1 MTSVVFVH
9 GTGVRA
15 KSYEKSF
22 ARVVNGLGRV
32 RAEVRVVRCLW
43 GEEHGAS
50 LGLDGASV
58 PVRSKNRGVG
68 GGELLDEDDPLAV
81 WALLEVDPLAE
92 LREFAEAAR
101 ARRGGGARA
110 GFAPGRQDPWHTIA
124 DRVRGLSLAG
134 ASGGGESVA
143 GASGGGESLAGVS
156 GGGESVAGASGGGL
170 SLAGVSGGGES
181 LAGVSG
187 GGESVAGVSGGGGS
201 PAELVS
207 DLAPH
212 LGPAAGRVA
221 HEISRTLGGT
231 PPADGIEAI
240 AARAVY
246 ALAVQRAEGPDG
258 ADEPLPVDGADRD
271 AVVGALTD
279 QLGGTDR
286 GGFAARAA
294 KGVAV
299 RALNSYLSP
308 LSSLAHSFRAG
319 ITRGS
324 VPAGGDILRYQARGA
339 GVRAAIRAAVREA
352 VDSGHG
358 PVALL
363 AHSLGGIACVDLLA
377 EPDPPAGVEL
387 LVTVGSQAPFLY
399 ELDALTALRR
409 GEPLPAAFPRWINVY
424 DEHDLLGFVG
434 AKVFPGRVTD
444 LRVDTRQP
452 FPRAHTSY
460 FAHHR
465 LYELLAPELP

>member
-15 KSYEKSF
+15 KPYDKSL
-22 ARVVNGLGRV
+22 ARVVKGLGRV
-32 RAEVRVVRCLW
+32 RPDVRVVRCFW

-50 LGLDGASV
+50 LGLGGASV
-58 PVRSKNRGVG
+58 PPRAKSRGVG
-68 GGELLDEDDPLAV
+68 GDDLPGQVLDEDDPLAV

-92 LREFAEAAR
+92 LREFAEAAK

-110 GFAPGRQDPWHTIA
+110 GFAPGRQDPWQTVA
-124 DRVRGLSLAG
+124 DKVRGLSLA
-134 ASGGGESVA
+134 AVAGGESPA
-143 GASGGGESLAGVS
+143 AATGDA
-156 GGGESVAGASGGGL
+156 
-170 SLAGVSGGGES
+170 
-181 LAGVSG
+181 
-187 GGESVAGVSGGGGS
+187 GS
-201 PAELVS
+201 PAATGGRASLDELVS

-212 LGPAAGRVA
+212 LGPATGRVA
-221 HEISRTLGGT
+221 HEISRALGGT
-231 PPADGIEAI
+231 APADGIEAI

-246 ALAVQRAEGPDG
+246 ALAVQRAEGPHGD
-258 ADEPLPVDGADRD
+258 DEPLAVDGADRD
-271 AVVGALTD
+271 TLVGALTG
-279 QLGGTDR
+279 QLGGTGR

-308 LSSLAHSFRAG
+308 LSSLAHSFRGG
-319 ITRGS
+319 ITS
-324 VPAGGDILRYQARGA
+324 KLVPASGDILRYQVRGA

-352 VDSGHG
+352 AEDGGG
-358 PVALL
+358 PVVLL

-377 EPDPPAGVEL
+377 DPTERPPEVEL

-409 GEPLPAAFPRWINVY
+409 GEPLPGTFPRWINVY
-424 DEHDLLGFVG
+424 DEQDLLGFVG
-434 AKVFPGRVTD
+434 EKVFPDRVTD
-444 LRVDTRQP
+444 WRVTTRQP

-460 FAHHR
+460 FAHQR
-465 LYELLAPELP
+465 LYELLAPELPK

>member
-15 KSYEKSF
+15 KSYENSF
-22 ARVVNGLGRV
+22 ARVAAGLGRV
-32 RAEVRVVRCLW
+32 RPGIRVVRCFW

-50 LGLDGASV
+50 LGLGGASV
-58 PVRSKNRGVG
+58 PPRAKSRGVG
-68 GGELLDEDDPLAV
+68 GDAPLGEVRGEVLDEDDPLAV

-92 LREFAEAAR
+92 LREFAEAAK
-101 ARRGGGARA
+101 ARRGGGARP
-110 GFAPGRQDPWHTIA
+110 GFAPGRQDPWQA
-124 DRVRGLSLAG
+124 VAGKVRGLSLEAVT
-134 ASGGGESVA
+134 GGESP
-143 GASGGGESLAGVS
+143 GAATGDA
-156 GGGESVAGASGGGL
+156 
-170 SLAGVSGGGES
+170 
-181 LAGVSG
+181 
-187 GGESVAGVSGGGGS
+187 GS
-201 PAELVS
+201 PAAVTGGRASLDELVS

-221 HEISRTLGGT
+221 HEISRALGGL

-246 ALAVQRAEGPDG
+246 ALAVQRAEGPHGD
-258 ADEPLPVDGADRD
+258 DEPLAVDGADRD
-271 AVVGALTD
+271 TVVGAFTD
-279 QLGGTDR
+279 QLGGTGR

-308 LSSLAHSFRAG
+308 LSSLAHTFRG
-319 ITRGS
+319 RITGKS
-324 VPAGGDILRYQARGA
+324 VPASGDILRYQVRGA
-339 GVRAAIRAAVREA
+339 GVRAAIRTAVREA
-352 VDSGHG
+352 AEGGGG
-358 PVALL
+358 PVVLL

-377 EPDPPAGVEL
+377 DPTERPPEVEL

-409 GEPLPAAFPRWINVY
+409 GEPLPGSFPRWINVY
-424 DEHDLLGFVG
+424 DEQDLLGFVG
-434 AKVFPGRVTD
+434 EKIFPDRVTD
-444 LRVDTRQP
+444 WRVTTRQP

-460 FAHHR
+460 FAHQR
-465 LYELLAPELP
+465 LYELLAPELPK

>member
-1 MTSVVFVH
+1 F
-9 GTGVRA
+9 
-15 KSYEKSF
+15 F
-22 ARVVNGLGRV
+22 
-32 RAEVRVVRCLW
+32 
-43 GEEHGAS
+43 
-50 LGLDGASV
+50 
-58 PVRSKNRGVG
+58 
-68 GGELLDEDDPLAV
+68 
-81 WALLEVDPLAE
+81 
-92 LREFAEAAR
+92 
-101 ARRGGGARA
+101 
-110 GFAPGRQDPWHTIA
+110 
-124 DRVRGLSLAG
+124 LSSMLF
-134 ASGGGESVA
+134 
-143 GASGGGESLAGVS
+143 
-156 GGGESVAGASGGGL
+156 
-170 SLAGVSGGGES
+170 
-181 LAGVSG
+181 
-187 GGESVAGVSGGGGS
+187 
-201 PAELVS
+201 P
-207 DLAPH
+207 
-212 LGPAAGRVA
+212 
-221 HEISRTLGGT
+221 
-231 PPADGIEAI
+231 
-240 AARAVY
+240 
-246 ALAVQRAEGPDG
+246 
-258 ADEPLPVDGADRD
+258 
-271 AVVGALTD
+271 VGAPP
-279 QLGGTDR
+279 
-286 GGFAARAA
+286 GGFSAPRAA

-308 LSSLAHSFRAG
+308 LSSLAHSFRSG

-358 PVALL
+358 PVVLL

-409 GEPLPAAFPRWINVY
+409 GEPLPTAFPRWINVY

-460 FAHHR
+460 FAHRR

>member
-22 ARVVNGLGRV
+22 ARVVHGLGRV

-124 DRVRGLSLAG
+124 DRVRG
-134 ASGGGESVA
+134 
-143 GASGGGESLAGVS
+143 ESLAGVS
-156 GGGESVAGASGGGL
+156 GGGESVAGVSGGGL
-170 SLAGVSGGGES
+170 SL
-181 LAGVSG
+181 
-187 GGESVAGVSGGGGS
+187 AGVSGGGGS

-308 LSSLAHSFRAG
+308 LSSLAHSFRSG

-358 PVALL
+358 PVVLL